1 MQLASGPVFSEDNEI
16 PPLTP
21 LTLAPPLATST
32 VLLAAAYLT
41 SGVLQFFL
49 VWIALAFIVGPFAPR
64 SITGGDCRVGVGHLL
79 EEEPESKED
88 EAAEEDAQ
96 TPDARPIRSNGSQ
109 YALADL
115 PTANGVK
122 PTQDTAD
129 VAPAASLEPT
139 EWTKAEYE
147 QLKKLLVK
155 FPRGTPQ
162 RWEAIAGVLGGGGRR
177 SGADVAQAAKAI
189 GLQKP
194 SDRDAYASFLA
205 NRKSSGREDTA
216 APSIRTAEGND
227 DSSGGGNRVGSSS
240 DEGGGKRWSEAQD
253 RALLQALREFPKE
266 TAKRWDRVAA
276 AVPGGWSK
284 QQCFK
289 RFSELREGYRKS
301 GGKEKGE
308 GKALEEEGD
317 EGLE

>member
-1 MQLASGPVFSEDNEI
+1 MKTASQG
-16 PPLTP
+16 
-21 LTLAPPLATST
+21 
-32 VLLAAAYLT
+32 
-41 SGVLQFFL
+41 
-49 VWIALAFIVGPFAPR
+49 
-64 SITGGDCRVGVGHLL
+64 
-79 EEEPESKED
+79 
-88 EAAEEDAQ
+88 
-96 TPDARPIRSNGSQ
+96 
-109 YALADL
+109 
-115 PTANGVK
+115 
-122 PTQDTAD
+122 TAD
-129 VAPAASLEPT
+129 VAQTASLEPA

-162 RWEAIAGVLGGGGRR
+162 RWEAIAGALGGGRR

-194 SDRDAYASFLA
+194 SDRDAYVAFLA
-205 NRKSSGREDTA
+205 NKKSSGREDTA
-216 APSIRTAEGND
+216 APSVRVAEGND
-227 DSSGGGNRVGSSS
+227 DSSGGGNRTGGSS
-240 DEGGGKRWSEAQD
+240 DEGGKKWSEAQD

-289 RFSELREGYRKS
+289 RFSELREGFRKS
-301 GGKEKGE
+301 GGVAKGE
-308 GKALEEEGD
+308 AKALEEEGE